1 MNDLTSNLTY
11 ESHSLAHSGPRLGG
25 LEKAALA
32 FVALGIL
39 LLTAALFGASAQ
51 MPEATRA
58 IWLTVAW
65 VSIAGGGLTFG
76 LHKHL
81 SDKPGI
87 RNAGKTT
94 DSLTARGA
102 WGWSLAVVLTSFYIA
117 LYWFPGLLEG
127 LIRLHD
133 PLSQFL
139 RGKAADQ
146 WFVYGTFYTV
156 AILVMGTKAI
166 AKYRHSLYQI
176 LRISVIMITQ
186 LGFAYLLPAIFVKLN
201 QPEVYLSY
209 LWPLA
214 YDKLFPGTLD
224 QFLKAGNIGFFIVGW
239 FVVGTFLAT
248 PVLTYFFGKR
258 WYCSWVCGCGGL
270 ANTAGDSFRQNSDKS
285 LQSWKIERW
294 MVHSVLVWIV
304 LLTTLLWFESVMP
317 DALKGPVYLLRQ
329 WYGFL
334 IGAAF
339 AGVIGVG
346 FYPLMGTRVWCRFGC
361 PMAAVLGLLQR
372 FNSRFRITTNGAQC
386 ISCGNCSKY
395 CEMGI
400 DVRHYAQRGQNIIR
414 ASCVG
419 CGLCAAVCPRG
430 VLSLENGP
438 TAGRYNNDDGLS
450 LLGERKAV

>member
-1 MNDLTSNLTY
+1 MNDLTQNLSY
-11 ESHSLAHSGPRLGG
+11 ESHSLAQPSPDMDAY
-25 LEKAALA
+25 EKT
-32 FVALGIL
+32 GL
-39 LLTAALFGASAQ
+39 LLLSVGLLLLAVAWGTAGESLSI
-51 MPEATRA
+51 ATRG
-58 IWLTVAW
+58 IWLTGAW
-65 VSIAGGGLTFG
+65 GLIVSGGLAYG
-76 LHKHL
+76 LRKHL
-81 SDKPGI
+81 KDHPGI
-87 RNAGKTT
+87 RNHGKVT

-102 WGWSLAVVLTSFYIA
+102 LGWSLGVVFTGFYVL
-117 LYWFPGLLEG
+117 LYWFPETLEG

-133 PLSQFL
+133 PLSQTL
-139 RGKAADQ
+139 RGKPADQ
-146 WFVYGTFYTV
+146 WFLYGTFYTV
-156 AILVMGTKAI
+156 AILVMGAKAI
-166 AKYRHSLYQI
+166 AKYRHSRYQI
-176 LRISVIMITQ
+176 VRTCVIMGAQ
-186 LGFAYLLPAIFVKLN
+186 LGFAYLLPALFAQLN

-224 QFLKAGNIGFFIVGW
+224 QFLQAGNIGYFLVGW
-239 FVVGTFLAT
+239 FVVGTLIAT
-248 PVLTYFFGKR
+248 PVLTYFYGKR

-270 ANTAGDSFRQNSDKS
+270 ANTFGDSWRQNSDKS
-285 LQSWKIERW
+285 LRAWKIERW
-294 MVHSVLVWIV
+294 MIHGVLVWIV
-304 LLTTLLWFESVMP
+304 AMTALLWFAPHLPESMQGFLGT
-317 DALKGPVYLLRQ
+317 LKQ

-339 AGVIGVG
+339 AGVVGVG

-361 PMAAVLGLLQR
+361 PMAAILGLLQR

-438 TAGRYNNDDGLS
+438 QTGRYNQEDGLS
-450 LLGERKAV
+450 MLGDLKAR

>member
-1 MNDLTSNLTY
+1 MNDLTQNLSY
-11 ESHSLAHSGPRLGG
+11 ESHSLAQPSPDMDVYEKTG
-25 LEKAALA
+25 LFLLS
-32 FVALGIL
+32 VGL
-39 LLTAALFGASAQ
+39 LLLAVAWGTAGESLSI
-51 MPEATRA
+51 ATRG
-58 IWLTVAW
+58 IWLTGAW
-65 VSIAGGGLTFG
+65 GLIVSGGLTYG
-76 LHKHL
+76 LRKHL
-81 SDKPGI
+81 KDHPGI
-87 RNAGKTT
+87 RNHGKVT

-102 WGWSLAVVLTSFYIA
+102 LGWSLGVVFTGFYVL
-117 LYWFPGLLEG
+117 LYWYPETLEG

-133 PLSQFL
+133 PLSQTL
-139 RGKAADQ
+139 RGKPADQ
-146 WFVYGTFYTV
+146 WFLYGTFYTV
-156 AILVMGTKAI
+156 AILVMGAKAI
-166 AKYRHSLYQI
+166 AKYRHSRYQI
-176 LRISVIMITQ
+176 VRTCVIMAAQ
-186 LGFAYLLPAIFVKLN
+186 LGFAYLLPALFAQLN

-224 QFLKAGNIGFFIVGW
+224 QFLQAGNIGYFLVGW
-239 FVVGTFLAT
+239 FVVGTLIAT
-248 PVLTYFFGKR
+248 PVLTYFYGKR

-270 ANTAGDSFRQNSDKS
+270 ANTFGDSWRQNSDKS
-285 LQSWKIERW
+285 LRAWKIERW
-294 MVHSVLVWIV
+294 MIHGVLVWIV
-304 LLTTLLWFESVMP
+304 AMTALLWFAPHLPESMQGFL
-317 DALKGPVYLLRQ
+317 ATLKQ

-339 AGVIGVG
+339 AGVVGVG

-361 PMAAVLGLLQR
+361 PMAAILGLLQR

-438 TAGRYNNDDGLS
+438 QAGRYNQEDGLS
-450 LLGERKAV
+450 MLGDLKAR

>member
-1 MNDLTSNLTY
+1 MNDITANLTY
-11 ESHSLAHSGPRLGG
+11 ESHSLAHSGHRLGVWEKTG
-25 LEKAALA
+25 LAL
-32 FVALGIL
+32 LGVGL
-39 LLTAALFGASAQ
+39 LLLAAALFGVSAE
-51 MPEATRA
+51 MAESIRA
-58 IWLTVAW
+58 VWLTSAW
-65 VSIAGGGLTFG
+65 TLIITGGLAYG
-76 LHKHL
+76 LRKHL

-87 RNAGKTT
+87 RNNGKVT
-94 DSLTARGA
+94 DSVTARGA
-102 WGWSLAVVLTSFYIA
+102 LGWMLGVVFTTFYIL
-117 LYWFPGLLEG
+117 LYWFPGTLEG

-133 PLSQFL
+133 PLSNSL

-156 AILVMGTKAI
+156 GIWVMGAKAL
-166 AKYRHSLYQI
+166 AKYRHSRYQI
-176 LRISVIMITQ
+176 VRTCVIMIVQ
-186 LGFAYLLPAIFVKLN
+186 MGFAYLLPALFAKLS

-224 QFLKAGNIGFFIVGW
+224 QFLQAGNIGYFIVGW
-239 FVVGTFLAT
+239 FVVGTLIAT
-248 PVLTYFFGKR
+248 PVLTYYFGKR

-270 ANTAGDSFRQNSDKS
+270 ANTFGDPWRQNSDKS
-285 LQSWKIERW
+285 LKAWKIERW
-294 MVHSVLVWIV
+294 MIHSVLVAIV
-304 LLTTLLWFESVMP
+304 LLTTLLWFAPSLPEFMQGFLQT
-317 DALKGPVYLLRQ
+317 LKQ

-339 AGVIGVG
+339 AGVVGVG

-361 PMAAVLGLLQR
+361 PMAAILGLLQR

-400 DVRHYAQRGQNIIR
+400 DVRHYAQRGQNVIR

-438 TAGRYNNDDGLS
+438 QQGRYNNTKGLS
-450 LLGERKAV
+450 LLGETKSR

>member
-1 MNDLTSNLTY
+1 MNDLTQNLSY
-11 ESHSLAHSGPRLGG
+11 ESHSLAQPSPDMDVYEKTG
-25 LEKAALA
+25 LFLLS
-32 FVALGIL
+32 VGL
-39 LLTAALFGASAQ
+39 LLLAVAWGTAGESLSI
-51 MPEATRA
+51 ATRG
-58 IWLTVAW
+58 IWLTGAW
-65 VSIAGGGLTFG
+65 GLIVSGGLTYG
-76 LHKHL
+76 LRKHL
-81 SDKPGI
+81 KDHPGI
-87 RNAGKTT
+87 RNHGKVT

-102 WGWSLAVVLTSFYIA
+102 LGWSLGVVFTGFYVL
-117 LYWFPGLLEG
+117 LYWFPETLEG

-133 PLSQFL
+133 PLSQTL
-139 RGKAADQ
+139 RGKPADQ
-146 WFVYGTFYTV
+146 WFLYGTFYTV
-156 AILVMGTKAI
+156 AILVMGAKAI
-166 AKYRHSLYQI
+166 AKYRHSRYQI
-176 LRISVIMITQ
+176 VRTCVIIGAQ
-186 LGFAYLLPAIFVKLN
+186 LGFAYLLPALFAQLN

-224 QFLKAGNIGFFIVGW
+224 QFLQAGNIGYFLVGW
-239 FVVGTFLAT
+239 FVVGTLIAT
-248 PVLTYFFGKR
+248 PVLTYFYGKR

-270 ANTAGDSFRQNSDKS
+270 ANTFGDSWRQNSDKS
-285 LQSWKIERW
+285 LRAWKIERW
-294 MVHSVLVWIV
+294 MIHGVLVWIV
-304 LLTTLLWFESVMP
+304 AMTALLWFAPHLPESMQGFL
-317 DALKGPVYLLRQ
+317 ATLKQ

-339 AGVIGVG
+339 AGVVGVG

-361 PMAAVLGLLQR
+361 PMAAILGLLQR

-438 TAGRYNNDDGLS
+438 QAGRYNQEDGLS
-450 LLGERKAV
+450 MLGDLKAR